1 MSESI
6 QLKKY
11 LHKIGTIIAYHTR
24 EEPHNLLGKCD
35 MKFNNILK
43 NLAFVVIVGAF
54 VFNTNLCFAVSRIKD
69 IADFEGVR
77 DNQLI
82 GYGLIV
88 GLNGTGDNIKSVD
101 FAKESLISM
110 LDAVGVNARDG
121 QIKAKNVAA
130 VMVTANLPA
139 FSRQGSRI
147 DVTVSALGDAK
158 NLLGGTLIATP
169 LKGADGEV
177 YAVAQGTVATGAVA
191 VGNQAEGSSVLKG
204 VPTSGRIASGA
215 IIEREIPF
223 KLDSLETMN
232 IALRNPDFTTSRRI
246 ADAINAMIGTPIA
259 KSIDPGTV
267 TMTIPS
273 QYQDNIVD
281 LMTKVEQLKIQPDA
295 VAKIVIDEATGI
307 VVIGQDVKIN
317 RLAIAQGNL
326 TIKITDIPLVSQPEP
341 FTLGEQIVIDTNLI
355 DIEEET
361 DAKMKVL
368 DTGINLQEL
377 VDGLNTL
384 GVTPRDLISILQA
397 IKASGALQAEIEVI

>member
-1 MSESI
+1 MKPVKL
-6 QLKKY
+6 LKT
-11 LHKIGTIIAYHTR
+11 LAFITIATA
-24 EEPHNLLGKCD
+24 NLL
-35 MKFNNILK
+35 
-43 NLAFVVIVGAF
+43 FVNSA
-54 VFNTNLCFAVSRIKD
+54 CAVSRIKD
-69 IADFEGVR
+69 IADFEGIR
-77 DNQLI
+77 ENQLV

-110 LDAVGVNARDG
+110 LDMVGVNARDG
-121 QIKAKNVAA
+121 QIKAKNIAA

-139 FSRQGSRI
+139 FARQGSRI

-191 VGNQAEGSSVLKG
+191 AGNQTLGTSIVKG

-215 IIEREIPF
+215 IIEREIHF
-223 KLDSLETMN
+223 ELDSLKTMN
-232 IALRNPDFTTSRRI
+232 IALRNPDFTTSRRV
-246 ADAINAMIGTPIA
+246 ADAINAMLGTPIA
-259 KSIDPGTV
+259 KAIDPGTI
-267 TMTIPS
+267 TMNIPEK
-273 QYQDNIVD
+273 YQENIVD
-281 LMTKVEQLKIQPDA
+281 LMTKVEQLQVQPDSS
-295 VAKIVIDEATGI
+295 AKVVIDESSGI
-307 VVIGQDVKIN
+307 VVIGKDVKIN

-341 FTLGEQIVIDTNLI
+341 FTMGEQVVVNTALV
-355 DIEEET
+355 DIEEDTE
-361 DAKMKVL
+361 AKMQVL

-377 VDGLNTL
+377 VDGLNAL

>member
-1 MSESI
+1 MNLANT
-6 QLKKY
+6 LKN
-11 LHKIGTIIAYHTR
+11 IAILAVLTG
-24 EEPHNLLGKCD
+24 NLL
-35 MKFNNILK
+35 F
-43 NLAFVVIVGAF
+43 AQSAV
-54 VFNTNLCFAVSRIKD
+54 AVSRIKD

-101 FAKESLISM
+101 FAKASLISM
-110 LDAVGVNARDG
+110 LDMIGINARDG

-139 FSRQGSRI
+139 FARQGSRI

-177 YAVAQGTVATGAVA
+177 YALAQGTVATGAISA
-191 VGNQAEGSSVLKG
+191 GSQAAGSTSVLKG

-215 IIEREIPF
+215 IVEREIPF
-223 KLDSLETMN
+223 ELESLSNIN
-232 IALRNPDFTTSRRI
+232 IALRNPDFTTSRRV
-246 ADAINAMIGTPIA
+246 ADAINAMLGTPNA
-259 KSIDPGTV
+259 KAIDPGTV
-267 TMTIPS
+267 TLNIPAKYS
-273 QYQDNIVD
+273 KNIVD
-281 LMTKVEQLKIQPDA
+281 LMTKVEQLQIQPDTQ
-295 VAKIVIDEATGI
+295 AKVVIDEASGI
-307 VVIGQDVKIN
+307 VVIGKDVKIN

-326 TIKITDIPLVSQPEP
+326 TIRISDVPLVAQPEP
-341 FTLGEQIVIDTNLI
+341 FTLGETIIVNTQLVEVD
-355 DIEEET
+355 EQRE
-361 DAKMKVL
+361 AQMKVL

-377 VDGLNTL
+377 VDGLNAL

>member
-1 MSESI
+1 MK
-6 QLKKY
+6 LN
-11 LHKIGTIIAYHTR
+11 
-24 EEPHNLLGKCD
+24 NLLK
-35 MKFNNILK
+35 NI
-43 NLAFVVIVGAF
+43 
-54 VFNTNLCFAVSRIKD
+54 VFIALGSVLLLGGEIAKAESRIKD

-77 DNQLI
+77 DNQLV

-110 LDAVGVNARDG
+110 LDMIGINARDG
-121 QIKAKNVAA
+121 QIKAKNIAA

-139 FSRQGSRI
+139 FARQGSRI

-191 VGNQAEGSSVLKG
+191 VGNQGSGSSVLKG

-215 IIEREIPF
+215 IIEKEIPF
-223 KLDSLETMN
+223 SLNSLDKMT

-246 ADAINAMIGTPIA
+246 AEAINAMLGTPNA
-259 KSIDPGTV
+259 KALDPGTV
-267 TMTIPS
+267 NVKVP
-273 QYQDNIVD
+273 YKYKNNLVD
-281 LMTKVEQLKIQPDA
+281 LMTRIEQLKIQPDTA
-295 VAKIVIDEATGI
+295 AKIVIDEGSGI
-307 VVIGQDVKIN
+307 VVIGKDVKIN

-326 TIKITDIPLVSQPEP
+326 TIKVTDIPLISQPEP
-341 FTLGEQIVIDTNLI
+341 FTVGEPIVTDARLI
-355 DIEEET
+355 NIEEDKDSQT
-361 DAKMKVL
+361 QIL
-368 DTGINLQEL
+368 DTGVNLQDL
-377 VDGLNTL
+377 VDGLNSL

-397 IKASGALQAEIEVI
+397 IKASGGLQAEIELI

>member
-1 MSESI
+1 
-6 QLKKY
+6 
-11 LHKIGTIIAYHTR
+11 
-24 EEPHNLLGKCD
+24 
-35 MKFNNILK
+35 MKFAKTLK
-43 NLAFVVIVGAF
+43 TISLAAVLSAF
-54 VFNTNLCFAVSRIKD
+54 FLPIHHAAAVSRIKD

-110 LDAVGVNARDG
+110 LDMNGINARSG

-139 FSRQGSRI
+139 FARQGSRI

-177 YAVAQGTVATGAVA
+177 YAVAQGTVATGAVSA
-191 VGNQAEGSSVLKG
+191 GNQTQGSSVLKG
-204 VPTSGRIASGA
+204 VPTSGRIANGA
-215 IIEREIPF
+215 IVEREIDF
-223 KLDSLETMN
+223 DLNSLDTMN

-246 ADAINAMIGTPIA
+246 ADAINAMLGTTAA
-259 KSIDPGTV
+259 KALDPGTV
-267 TMTIPS
+267 NMAIPTA
-273 QYQDNIVD
+273 YKENIVD
-281 LMTKVEQLKIQPDA
+281 LMTKVEQLQVQPDA
-295 VAKIVIDEATGI
+295 TAKVVIDESTGI
-307 VVIGQDVKIN
+307 VVIGKDVKIN

-341 FTLGEQIVIDTNLI
+341 FSLGETVVMTPELVEVEEDT
-355 DIEEET
+355 E
-361 DAKMKVL
+361 AKMKVL

-377 VDGLNTL
+377 VDGLNAL

>member
-1 MSESI
+1 MNLANT
-6 QLKKY
+6 LKN
-11 LHKIGTIIAYHTR
+11 IAILAVLTG
-24 EEPHNLLGKCD
+24 NLLFAQSAG
-35 MKFNNILK
+35 
-43 NLAFVVIVGAF
+43 
-54 VFNTNLCFAVSRIKD
+54 AVSRIKD

-110 LDAVGVNARDG
+110 LDMIGINARDG

-139 FSRQGSRI
+139 FARQGSRI

-177 YAVAQGTVATGAVA
+177 YALAQGTVATGAVSA
-191 VGNQAEGSSVLKG
+191 GSQAAGSTSVLKG

-215 IIEREIPF
+215 IVEREIPF
-223 KLDSLETMN
+223 ELESLSNIN

-246 ADAINAMIGTPIA
+246 ADAINAMLGTPNA
-259 KSIDPGTV
+259 KAIDPGTV
-267 TMTIPS
+267 TLNIPAKYS
-273 QYQDNIVD
+273 KNIVD
-281 LMTKVEQLKIQPDA
+281 LMTRVEQLQIQPDTQ
-295 VAKIVIDEATGI
+295 AKVVIDEASGI
-307 VVIGQDVKIN
+307 VVIGKDVKIN

-326 TIKITDIPLVSQPEP
+326 TIRISDVPLVAQPEP
-341 FTLGEQIVIDTNLI
+341 FTLGETIIVNTQLVEVD
-355 DIEEET
+355 EQRE
-361 DAKMKVL
+361 AQMKVL

-377 VDGLNTL
+377 VDGLNAL